1 MPETKS
7 GASGIFIK
15 ISQIGGGTALVS
27 STSPARSSLRSH
39 AKEFGARFE
48 KREAKHQ
55 SLVTSFL
62 DYFRISKKTII
73 IARNGRPCHAQ
84 YGWHELDFVV
94 FR

>member
-27 STSPARSSLRSH
+27 STSPARSSLRCH

-48 KREAKHQ
+48 KREAKQ
-55 SLVTSFL
+55 CLVTAFL
-62 DYFRISKKTII
+62 DYFRKSKITIF
-73 IARNGRPCHAQ
+73 IARNGWPCRAQ
-84 YGWHELDFVV
+84 YAWHELDFVV